1 MADIVV
7 MVDQDVQETL
17 PEVEDRKTWHRRV
30 RRWGTV
36 CRSSSRSDDFAI
48 LSSAILAVRT

>member
-7 MVDQDVQETL
+7 MVDQDVQESL

-36 CRSSSRSDDFAI
+36 WSSSRSDDFAI
-48 LSSAILAVRT
+48 LFSAILAVRT